1 MRKGGGSPKGKSR
14 ALRTRRAG
22 LGRPWGRTLY
32 PPVGPWGQKIGR
44 DPPLF
49 VACYNGNLDIAK
61 MLVKNGADINR
72 ADMYGETALLVAIE
86 RGHLDVARLL
96 MDHGAANT
104 VAHDGR
110 SPLSIATQRG
120 ILLVVERL
128 TVTNLGE
135 QGKGT

>member
-1 MRKGGGSPKGKSR
+1 MPPPRRRGQSGGGATLQPVDINHGSEDGK
-14 ALRTRRAG
+14 T
-22 LGRPWGRTLY
+22 
-32 PPVGPWGQKIGR
+32 
-44 DPPLF
+44 PLF

-72 ADMYGETALLVAIE
+72 ADIYGETALLVAIE